1 MVLASG
7 FVLRVGRGQG
17 QAQTTTPFFP
27 AKTPRLEIPWWSSGE
42 DSALSLLSLWVRS
55 LVQGTKIRQAPQHSQ
70 NRNKETPRP
79 GVGGGLHVASAGP
92 QSSLS
97 V

>member
-27 AKTPRLEIPWWSSGE
+27 AKTPGLGIPWWSSGE

-55 LVQGTKIRQAPQHSQ
+55 LVRELRSGKPPSTAKTATKRF
-70 NRNKETPRP
+70 R
-79 GVGGGLHVASAGP
+79 GP